1 MHHSSFSSQRP
12 QPTRQGTPPRPGFRL
27 ILAALLGG
35 AELVAASADAPA
47 RRFMPFLARD
57 AVVRESTAVEVLA
70 SPDAPIAIVTE
81 PAGAGALQI
90 AENRNVAKAAAVL
103 AEYFQKAADV
113 TAAPGAARR
122 VVLHTPATAAAQFPE
137 LARADAHGFVLATRG
152 RDLHIAGGSGIGT
165 LYGVWF
171 FLQNY
176 IGVRILMHGE
186 LGEVVPRQAQI
197 TLPRELYVFNPGP
210 DFLLRIHSGL
220 QQLDPTA
227 WLQDRGAHPGSSEAE
242 RRDLESWDS
251 QRFFYHH
258 SAFRI
263 YDPERFGASHPEYY
277 PILNGKRYIPAPTI
291 RSGWQPAYSEPAVVE
306 RAIAYADEQFTANPH
321 LKAISLTPNDG
332 GGWAAQDLQRAKELG
347 VPIREIFF
355 EYLNRVARGIR
366 ARWPD
371 RFVSAL
377 AYLEYQEPPSFPL
390 EDNCMI
396 FIWTQ
401 DGNIQPV
408 FDRWKG
414 KARHFGNYQW
424 IYGPAYPFP
433 NHWPHAFQEFLN
445 LLRGYG
451 TRAFKSE
458 FYDVHGNGAVRLWVV
473 ANLLWN
479 TNADVDA
486 ILRDYYE
493 HAYGREAA
501 PAMARYF
508 AQWEKVYERRRKPR
522 EFNLVN
528 RTGGERKFET
538 ITEADMV
545 ECSRALQEARQAA
558 VGEANRQRVDIVARL
573 FERAQHYY
581 DMYRNLMALR
591 AGPEK
596 PTTLAEGSAQLAAAA
611 GMLAAEQR
619 VYACN
624 VERLEPLAAYCLMP
638 PSGAG
643 EKNRPW
649 PINYGQLDPRVL
661 HVTSDARWV
670 LEDQRIARIAR
681 HVTSLL
687 RTPASIDPAVKYWR
701 QAGEDYPILRPYA
714 DAELRALSQPD
725 IPLANVLPNGSFE
738 LPARPH
744 SADAIV
750 LLRDMRT
757 YKVGFFDAD
766 HCEVPFVARDGWN
779 AVENRCPERV
789 KVVADRSEKR
799 HGDVAM
805 RVESVGQFG
814 GLITQVTLPSP
825 RARYR
830 LSFWH
835 KGPAGGKI
843 QYGFTF
849 YQIRPVPYLWR
860 TQEAAKEWTKVEVE
874 FPFNHDLA
882 RDEDA
887 VMTLQLGIAG
897 GVAGKPVWFDDV
909 RLERLAP

>member
-1 MHHSSFSSQRP
+1 
-12 QPTRQGTPPRPGFRL
+12 
-27 ILAALLGG
+27 
-35 AELVAASADAPA
+35 
-47 RRFMPFLARD
+47 MPFLARD
-57 AVVRESTAVEVLA
+57 AVVRESAAVEVLA
-70 SPDAPIAIVTE
+70 GPNASIAIVAE
-81 PAGAGALQI
+81 PAGAGALPI

-103 AEYFQKAADV
+103 SEYFQKAAGV
-113 TAAPGAARR
+113 TAVPGAARR
-122 VVLHTPATAAAQFPE
+122 VVLHTPATATAQFPE

-165 LYGVWF
+165 LYGAWF

-176 IGVRILMHGE
+176 VGVRILMQGE
-186 LGEVVPRQAQI
+186 LGEVVPRRERI
-197 TLPRELYVFNPGP
+197 TLPSELYVFNPGP

-242 RRDLESWDS
+242 RRDLETWDS

-263 YDPERFGASHPEYY
+263 YDPEKFGASHPEYY

-291 RSGWQPAYSEPAVVE
+291 RSNWQPVFSEPASVQ
-306 RAIAYADEQFTANPH
+306 RAIAYADEQFTANPA

-332 GGWAAQDLQRAKELG
+332 GGWAEQDVKRAQTLG
-347 VPIREIFF
+347 VPLREIFF
-355 EYLNRVARGIR
+355 DYLNRVARGIK

-371 RFVSAL
+371 RYVSAL
-377 AYLEYQEPPSFPL
+377 AYASYQDPPSFPL

-401 DGNIQPV
+401 DGNIQPI

-433 NHWPHAFQEFLN
+433 NHWPHAFQEFLQ

-458 FYDVHGNGAVRLWVV
+458 FYDVHGHGAVRLWVV

-479 TNADVDA
+479 TDADVDA

-508 AQWEKVYERRRKPR
+508 AQWEQVYERRRKPG
-522 EFNLVN
+522 EFNLVF
-528 RTGGERKFET
+528 RTRGERKFEP
-538 ITEADMV
+538 ITPADIAA
-545 ECSRALQEARQAA
+545 CTQALQEAQRA
-558 VGEANRQRVDIVARL
+558 VTGDANRQRVDIVARL
-573 FERAQHYY
+573 FERARLYFEL
-581 DMYRNLMALR
+581 YRNLLALR
-591 AGPEK
+591 AGPET
-596 PTTLAEGSAQLAAAA
+596 PATLAEGTAQLAVAA
-611 GMLAAEQR
+611 GMLAAEQG

-624 VERLEPLAAYCLMP
+624 VTQLEPLGTYCLVP

-649 PINYGQLDPRVL
+649 PYNYLQLDPRVL
-661 HVTSDARWV
+661 LVTGDARWV

-681 HVTSLL
+681 TVTSLV
-687 RTPASIDPAVKYWR
+687 RRPDSVEPALDFWR
-701 QAGEDYPILRPYA
+701 KTVAAHPVLRPYA
-714 DAELRALSQPD
+714 EAERLALLPAA
-725 IPLANVLPNGSFE
+725 PAPANLLANGSFE
-738 LPARPH
+738 SPPRP
-744 SADAIV
+744 DAPESIQ
-750 LLRDMRT
+750 LLRDMRS
-757 YKVGFFDAD
+757 YRIGWVDAD
-766 HCEVPFVARDGWN
+766 HCELPYVARDGWN
-779 AVENRCPERV
+779 ALENRCPERV
-789 KVVADRSEKR
+789 KITADPAEKR
-799 HGDVAM
+799 HGEVAL
-805 RVESVGQFG
+805 RVEAVGQFG
-814 GLITQVTLPSP
+814 GVITHVTLPDP
-825 RARYR
+825 HARYR

-835 KGPAGGKI
+835 KAPAGAKI
-843 QYGFTF
+843 TYGFMF
-849 YQIRPVPYLWR
+849 YQIRPTPYLER
-860 TQEAAKEWTKVEVE
+860 SVNAAQDWTKVEVE
-874 FPFNHDLA
+874 FPFNQHLA
-882 RDEDA
+882 RDEA
-887 VMTLQLGIAG
+887 SVMTVWLGVG
-897 GVAGKPVWFDDV
+897 GGSAQAPVWFDDV